1 MACRSDRHES
11 GGGGLL
17 IDTNL
22 SEDVEMGGFAK
33 GRFTAL
39 PGARCCCLCFKQTIG
54 PAYRDLPGLESFAPL
69 PLQPRKPNT
78 GGASPATG

>member
-22 SEDVEMGGFAK
+22 SEDVEMGGFAT
-33 GRFTAL
+33 GRFYGVTGRSL
-39 PGARCCCLCFKQTIG
+39 LLFVLQTDDRTSLQG
-54 PAYRDLPGLESFAPL
+54 FA
-69 PLQPRKPNT
+69 Q
-78 GGASPATG
+78 S